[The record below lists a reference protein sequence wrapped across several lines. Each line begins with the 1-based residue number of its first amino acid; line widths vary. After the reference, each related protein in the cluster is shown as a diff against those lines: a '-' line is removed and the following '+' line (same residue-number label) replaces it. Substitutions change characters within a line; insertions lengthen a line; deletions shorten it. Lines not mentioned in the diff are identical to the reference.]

1 MGNYLHHKG
10 IAAKNQMEVEKVART
25 ITIPFSPDKF
35 DQWRLSKV
43 GGQISFNKAGRP
55 VFQFENA
62 QQYHKYLELNAQ
74 RQNFMKGE
82 VR

>member
-1 MGNYLHHKG
+1 MNTYLHDTG
-10 IAAKNQMEVEKVART
+10 LGFGNQMEVEKVART

-35 DQWRLSKV
+35 DQWRLHKV

-55 VFQFENA
+55 IFQFKNA
-62 QQYHKYLELNAQ
+62 VQYHQYLELNAQ

>member
-1 MGNYLHHKG
+1 
-10 IAAKNQMEVEKVART
+10 MEVEKVART
-25 ITIPFSPDKF
+25 ITIPYSADRF

-55 VFQFENA
+55 IFQFKNA
-62 QQYHKYLELNAQ
+62 KQYHQYLELNAQ

>member
-1 MGNYLHHKG
+1 MAKG
-10 IAAKNQMEVEKVART
+10 IS
-25 ITIPFSPDKF
+25 IPYSADRF

-55 VFQFENA
+55 IFQSKNA
-62 QQYHKYLELNAQ
+62 KQYHQYLELNAQ

>member
-1 MGNYLHHKG
+1 MIQESPHEINHGG
-10 IAAKNQMEVEKVART
+10 ERMARK
-25 ITIPFSPDKF
+25 ITIPFSADRF

-43 GGQISFNKAGRP
+43 GGQISFNKAGIP
-55 VFQFENA
+55 IFQFNNA
-62 QQYHKYLELNAQ
+62 KQYHQYLELNAY